1 MLKQENQVDHD
12 KVLKDFVKKQKERIK
27 KLKNKQKGK
36 KKE

>member
-1 MLKQENQVDHD
+1 MLKQETIDHD
-12 KVLKDFVKKQKERIK
+12 KVLEDFVKKQKQRIK